1 MVSQSQCR
9 NDTISTCNISRFT
22 RSLDCAE
29 YFYLFFWPPDDR
41 CHVPGFQ
48 CHRCNAQPTRATK
61 RSPPT
66 PREPPPISLPGLVPT
81 FLDLAFCPSSSPRLA
96 LTSFPDPLLT
106 RFLCRCKIIFVQTM
120 QNSGSAVFS
129 GGQVG
134 WNATFSY
141 SFRKHSRRCVCGNKL
156 KQVQLWSWGL
166 DSGEDH
172 DLYTRFW
179 KYLKRR

>member
-9 NDTISTCNISRFT
+9 MARFQLAT
-22 RSLDCAE
+22 FPDSLDCVE

-96 LTSFPDPLLT
+96 LTSFLDPLLT
-106 RFLCRCKIIFVQTM
+106 HFLCRCKIIFVQTM
-120 QNSGSAVFS
+120 QNSWLLYFALRWPG
-129 GGQVG
+129 
-134 WNATFSY
+134 
-141 SFRKHSRRCVCGNKL
+141 CVKCHFFL
-156 KQVQLWSWGL
+156 QLPEALVEIS
-166 DSGEDH
+166 
-172 DLYTRFW
+172 
-179 KYLKRR
+179 

>member
-1 MVSQSQCR
+1 MQR
-9 NDTISTCNISRFT
+9 GFLFHLDTLDNGYIYNQKLNFRLNVDCNSVLWCPKVNVEMARFQLAT
-22 RSLDCAE
+22 FPDSLDCVE

-66 PREPPPISLPGLVPT
+66 PREVPPISLPGLVPT

-106 RFLCRCKIIFVQTM
+106 HFLCRCKIIFVQTM

-134 WNATFSY
+134 
-141 SFRKHSRRCVCGNKL
+141 
-156 KQVQLWSWGL
+156 
-166 DSGEDH
+166 
-172 DLYTRFW
+172 
-179 KYLKRR
+179 